1 MKVHTAREYGN
12 RVGKGGGCL
21 FCGTSLNY
29 GDNGMEE
36 WSCPKCRPV
45 YKQDRRSKRLPP
57 RILETG
63 TPFYFDQW
71 AVLRRAEADAA
82 EAGWTAEQTRALVG
96 EIVDIWVQARL
107 SAQRSAQEQDARA
120 DAERAAMA
128 SRYSY

>member
-1 MKVHTAREYGN
+1 M
-12 RVGKGGGCL
+12 
-21 FCGTSLNY
+21 
-29 GDNGMEE
+29 
-36 WSCPKCRPV
+36 
-45 YKQDRRSKRLPP
+45 PP